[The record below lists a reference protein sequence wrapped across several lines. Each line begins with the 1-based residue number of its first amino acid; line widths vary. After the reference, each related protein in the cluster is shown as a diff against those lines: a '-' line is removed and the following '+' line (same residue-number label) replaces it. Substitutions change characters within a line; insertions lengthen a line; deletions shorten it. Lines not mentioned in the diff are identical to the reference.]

1 MTSTGI
7 MIGTIFVLALVMGDF
22 VTVRFMSG
30 SQSANVGRLISND
43 VGLLQY
49 PSASATAVV
58 LLATV
63 LIMVAIL
70 LRFVNIRK
78 EL

>member
-1 MTSTGI
+1 
-7 MIGTIFVLALVMGDF
+7 
-22 VTVRFMSG
+22 MSG

-63 LIMVAIL
+63 LLMVAIL
-70 LRFVNIRK
+70 LRFVDIRK